1 MKHQNAESRNK
12 ALISY
17 SLWLSVA
24 ALLFFGMGYSTAS
37 IDKTELNDLREQAGN
52 TEAVETID
60 TGNFLKELDA
70 LERALKSVLD
80 QRTSNEAIIVP
91 KELRDGLTNPSDAS
105 ENTTEAAQK
114 INEILAHAAD
124 IIGHNREVSVDAGD
138 ANADVS
144 KDLADCE
151 KELAKTT
158 QDLRDLENRMRGG
171 DSGPRQ

>member
-60 TGNFLKELDA
+60 TKNLLEELDA

-80 QRTSNEAIIVP
+80 QYTPNEAIIVP
-91 KELRDGLTNPSDAS
+91 KELRDGLTPPRDAS

-114 INEILAHAAD
+114 INEILAHTAD

-138 ANADVS
+138 ANADLS

-151 KELAKTT
+151 KQLAKTT
-158 QDLRDLENRMRGG
+158 QDLRDQEDRMRGG
-171 DSGPRQ
+171 SSRQ